1 MLVIFTGPICFQ
13 LKNKIYISDHR
24 RLGGRWQ
31 IIGPH
36 NFMGAYVTSK
46 ALER

>member
-1 MLVIFTGPICFQ
+1 MLVIFAGHIYFG
-13 LKNKIYISDHR
+13 LKNKIYISYHR

-31 IIGPH
+31 TVGFH
-36 NFMGAYVTSK
+36 NLMGAYVTSK